1 MNEAATASD
10 AKGAAAIEARLL
22 TTVLNGSEDSPVTNV
37 RIVVKNIG
45 ANFYTY
51 VSGWATFYDS
61 SAVRCGEGLFK
72 LDALAPNES
81 AEVDTPG
88 LRLHCSPASW
98 RIVATNL
105 PSRTAEG
112 TKPIETAPP
121 PSEAVT
127 EKSAPINFVISIDG
141 ERELGPNFSVGVKGI
156 YRNYGRV
163 VEDFL
168 CAADGTYC
176 IGNPGE
182 GIMKQ
187 VFTLDYVQGR
197 QCGCD
202 ADWIASESGSMRA
215 WDPIHDLRLA
225 QRDAERHS

>member
-1 MNEAATASD
+1 MRLPKMLLGIALLLSCAVVITAQQSTEPRAALNGAATASD

-37 RIVVKNIG
+37 RIVVKNAG

-105 PSRTAEG
+105 LSRTDEG
-112 TKPIETAPP
+112 TKAIETAPP

-141 ERELGPNFSVGVKGI
+141 EEHPIQVNNPIVLKLGN
-156 YRNYGRV
+156 RNAKIV
-163 VEDFL
+163 
-168 CAADGTYC
+168 
-176 IGNPGE
+176 
-182 GIMKQ
+182 
-187 VFTLDYVQGR
+187 
-197 QCGCD
+197 
-202 ADWIASESGSMRA
+202 
-215 WDPIHDLRLA
+215 LRPA
-225 QRDAERHS
+225 P

>member
-1 MNEAATASD
+1 MLFGIALLLSCAVVTAAQQPTEQRAALNEAATASD
-10 AKGAAAIEARLL
+10 AKAAAAIEARLL

-37 RIVVKNIG
+37 RIVVKNVS

-105 PSRTAEG
+105 LSRTDEG
-112 TKPIETAPP
+112 TKAIETAPP
-121 PSEAVT
+121 LSEAVT

-141 ERELGPNFSVGVKGI
+141 EEHPIQVNNPIVLKLGN
-156 YRNYGRV
+156 RNAKIV
-163 VEDFL
+163 
-168 CAADGTYC
+168 
-176 IGNPGE
+176 
-182 GIMKQ
+182 
-187 VFTLDYVQGR
+187 
-197 QCGCD
+197 
-202 ADWIASESGSMRA
+202 
-215 WDPIHDLRLA
+215 LRPA
-225 QRDAERHS
+225 Q

>member
-1 MNEAATASD
+1 MRLPKMLLGIALLLSCAVVITAQQSTEPRAALNGAATASD

-37 RIVVKNIG
+37 RIVVKNAG

-105 PSRTAEG
+105 LSRTDEG
-112 TKPIETAPP
+112 TNAIETAPP

-141 ERELGPNFSVGVKGI
+141 EEHPIQVNNPIVLKLGNRNVKI
-156 YRNYGRV
+156 V
-163 VEDFL
+163 
-168 CAADGTYC
+168 
-176 IGNPGE
+176 
-182 GIMKQ
+182 
-187 VFTLDYVQGR
+187 
-197 QCGCD
+197 
-202 ADWIASESGSMRA
+202 
-215 WDPIHDLRLA
+215 LRPA
-225 QRDAERHS
+225 P

>member
-1 MNEAATASD
+1 MRFRKILLGITLVLSCAVVIAAQQPTEQRAALNEAATASD
-10 AKGAAAIEARLL
+10 AKAAAIEARLL

-37 RIVVKNIG
+37 RIVVKNVS

-105 PSRTAEG
+105 LSRTAEG
-112 TKPIETAPP
+112 AKPIETAPP
-121 PSEAVT
+121 PSEALT

-141 ERELGPNFSVGVKGI
+141 EEHPIQVNNPIVLKLGK
-156 YRNYGRV
+156 RNAKIV
-163 VEDFL
+163 
-168 CAADGTYC
+168 
-176 IGNPGE
+176 
-182 GIMKQ
+182 
-187 VFTLDYVQGR
+187 
-197 QCGCD
+197 
-202 ADWIASESGSMRA
+202 
-215 WDPIHDLRLA
+215 LRPA
-225 QRDAERHS
+225 Q

>member
-1 MNEAATASD
+1 MRLPKMLLGIALLLSGAVVITAQQSTEPRAALNGAATASD

-37 RIVVKNIG
+37 RIVVKNAG

-105 PSRTAEG
+105 LSRTDEG
-112 TKPIETAPP
+112 TKAIETAPP

-141 ERELGPNFSVGVKGI
+141 EEHPIQVNNPIVLKLGN
-156 YRNYGRV
+156 RNAKIV
-163 VEDFL
+163 
-168 CAADGTYC
+168 
-176 IGNPGE
+176 
-182 GIMKQ
+182 
-187 VFTLDYVQGR
+187 
-197 QCGCD
+197 
-202 ADWIASESGSMRA
+202 
-215 WDPIHDLRLA
+215 LRPA
-225 QRDAERHS
+225 P

>member
-1 MNEAATASD
+1 MRFRKILLGITLVLSCAVVIAAQQPTEQRAALNEAATASD
-10 AKGAAAIEARLL
+10 AKAAAIEARLL
-22 TTVLNGSEDSPVTNV
+22 TTVLNGSEDSPVTSV
-37 RIVVKNIG
+37 RIVVKNVS

-105 PSRTAEG
+105 LSRTAEG
-112 TKPIETAPP
+112 AKPIETAPP

-141 ERELGPNFSVGVKGI
+141 EEHPIQVNNPIVLKLGN
-156 YRNYGRV
+156 RNAKIV
-163 VEDFL
+163 
-168 CAADGTYC
+168 
-176 IGNPGE
+176 
-182 GIMKQ
+182 
-187 VFTLDYVQGR
+187 
-197 QCGCD
+197 
-202 ADWIASESGSMRA
+202 
-215 WDPIHDLRLA
+215 LRPA
-225 QRDAERHS
+225 Q